1 MSLPEAVLFDLDG
14 TLIDSVP
21 DIHAATNALLALH
34 GYPALPLDALR
45 DMVGD
50 GVSPLVARAFAAHGE
65 RLDADALAARVAEM
79 MPIYARHLTG
89 LTEIMPGAPA
99 LLETLAAAGVKLA
112 IVSNKP
118 HAFVQEIAVHYG
130 FAEHL
135 GAVEGARDGVAKKP
149 APDMLVS
156 ALRTLGVASSDAA
169 IVGDG
174 PADALAGRSAGT
186 AVVLLEAGYGMRP
199 SRIEADV
206 QVAGLGDVEQA
217 LRRLWEARLR
227 S

>member
-21 DIHAATNALLALH
+21 DIHAATNALLAIH
-34 GYPALPLDALR
+34 GYPALPLDAVR

-65 RLDADALAARVAEM
+65 RLDADAQAARVAEM

-89 LTEIMPGAPA
+89 LTQIMPGAHR
-99 LLETLAAAGVKLA
+99 LLETLAGAGVKLA
-112 IVSNKP
+112 VVSNKP
-118 HAFVQEIAVHYG
+118 HAFVEEIVAHYG
-130 FAEHL
+130 FAGHL
-135 GAVEGARDGVAKKP
+135 GAVEGARDGIAKKP
-149 APDMLVS
+149 APDMLIS
-156 ALRTLGVASSDAA
+156 ALRTLGVSPQHAA

-174 PADALAGRSAGT
+174 PADALAGRAAGT
-186 AVVLLEAGYGMRP
+186 AVVLLEAGYGTRP
-199 SRIEADV
+199 KRIEADAH
-206 QVAGLGDVEQA
+206 VAGLADVEQA
-217 LRRLWEARLR
+217 LRRLWGARLR